1 MKLSTLKKRL
11 SQLNAKL
18 RLFLRWNAE
27 EGISNYGSRRVRDTI
42 FQILKLEAKIENLE
56 QSQALPNKS
65 MKLSTLKKR
74 LSQLNAKLRLFL
86 RWNAAEGISNYGS
99 RRVRDAI
106 FQILKLEAKIEN
118 LEQSQALPNKRKNQ
132 SHKEDFSKKPNS
144 KIFKAFRDKFENS
157 TIIIPEINEDDEY
170 PSKLSIKYLSGEISI
185 NNYQVLPSNYFFK
198 YWGKK
203 KIPEISSQLHGLYA
217 AIGAVLAKR

>member
-18 RLFLRWNAE
+18 RLFLRWN
-27 EGISNYGSRRVRDTI
+27 T
-42 FQILKLEAKIENLE
+42 
-56 QSQALPNKS
+56 
-65 MKLSTLKKR
+65 
-74 LSQLNAKLRLFL
+74 
-86 RWNAAEGISNYGS
+86 AEGISNYGS

-106 FQILKLEAKIEN
+106 FQILKLEAKIKK
-118 LEQSQALPNKRKNQ
+118 LEAKNRFNKI
-132 SHKEDFSKKPNS
+132 PNS
-144 KIFKAFRDKFENS
+144 KIFKAFKDRFENS
-157 TIIIPEINEDDEY
+157 TIIIPEYNGDDEN
-170 PSKLSIKYLSGEISI
+170 PPKLSIKYISGEISI

>member
-18 RLFLRWNAE
+18 RLFLRWNDAE
-27 EGISNYGSRRVRDTI
+27 S
-42 FQILKLEAKIENLE
+42 
-56 QSQALPNKS
+56 
-65 MKLSTLKKR
+65 
-74 LSQLNAKLRLFL
+74 
-86 RWNAAEGISNYGS
+86 ISNYGS

-157 TIIIPEINEDDEY
+157 TIIIPEYENDEN
-170 PSKLSIKYLSGEISI
+170 PPKLSIKYLSGEISI

-203 KIPEISSQLHGLYA
+203 KIPEMSSQLHALYA